1 MNGDAFWYKNGKV
14 KEVNNYHISD
24 IIGDAEAFGLTRKEI
39 EEIYKKHNERF
50 GTEGKARE
58 EIMKKVM
65 ENGWIRVR
73 QYISQGGARWTI
85 NFHSFTKQKKDIQ
98 NMISYFLL
106 DKKTMKKTDVVDLAS
121 MDGKYA
127 ERFDG
132 FMGTSIMSLIE
143 GKKVKKVELVEEYK
157 YFDY

>member
-1 MNGDAFWYKNGKV
+1 MNGDAFWYKNGKI

-65 ENGWIRVR
+65 ENG
-73 QYISQGGARWTI
+73 
-85 NFHSFTKQKKDIQ
+85 
-98 NMISYFLL
+98 
-106 DKKTMKKTDVVDLAS
+106 
-121 MDGKYA
+121 
-127 ERFDG
+127 
-132 FMGTSIMSLIE
+132 
-143 GKKVKKVELVEEYK
+143 
-157 YFDY
+157 